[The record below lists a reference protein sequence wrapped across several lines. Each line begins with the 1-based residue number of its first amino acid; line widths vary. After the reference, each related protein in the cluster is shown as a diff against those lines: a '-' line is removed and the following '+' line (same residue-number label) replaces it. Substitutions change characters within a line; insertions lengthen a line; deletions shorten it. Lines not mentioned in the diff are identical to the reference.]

1 MTTIRAGNAMDP
13 PQTTTNVVGFK
24 RIRKIVNTNGGTG
37 QLTLGDVRSCL
48 PLTTPDVR
56 FVKLSVWSTDEATLS
71 CVFPVGSSTNV
82 HPGDDS
88 AWTDDGVPG
97 NSRAQIHLTPAF
109 DYRNFWFIDG
119 VAANTVIA
127 TFGVPTTGVNSVIV
141 DITVNFRTA
150 VQSCPA
156 LEHLKYLREHPETLE
171 EEQHHESV

>member
-1 MTTIRAGNAMDP
+1 MTARKSSRRSRRSNTTSRRFAQSRSDPHAMTTIRAGNAMDP

-109 DYRNFWFIDG
+109 DYRNFWLMVSLGI
-119 VAANTVIA
+119 
-127 TFGVPTTGVNSVIV
+127 
-141 DITVNFRTA
+141 
-150 VQSCPA
+150 Q
-156 LEHLKYLREHPETLE
+156 ELR
-171 EEQHHESV
+171 SI